1 MSQTASPEN
10 LTARYGAP
18 KKGPSARTQRW
29 LIIGALVLSFAAA
42 LYFTIGNAVGQ
53 LSYKDV
59 GYTIHSDTSASVDYE
74 VGKDF
79 DATVQCSIQ
88 VLDDSYA
95 IVGHQIVTIG
105 PHEGTTASDREQY
118 YRTELRTEARGVS
131 GIVESCWEHEA

>member
-18 KKGPSARTQRW
+18 RKGPSARTQRW
-29 LIIGALVLSFAAA
+29 LIIGSLVLAFFAAI
-42 LYFTIGNAVGQ
+42 YFTIGNAVGQ
-53 LSYKDV
+53 LTYQDV
-59 GYTIHSDTSASVDYE
+59 GYEIHSDTSASVDYE

-95 IVGHQIVTIG
+95 IVGHQTVTIG
-105 PHEGTTASDREQY
+105 PHEGETAADREQY
-118 YRTELRTEARGVS
+118 YRTDLRTESRGVS
-131 GIVESCWEHEA
+131 GIVDDCWEHEG

>member
-1 MSQTASPEN
+1 MSQTASSEN

-18 KKGPSARTQRW
+18 RKGPSARTQRW
-29 LIIGALVLSFAAA
+29 LIVGSLVLAFAAA
-42 LYFTIGNAVGQ
+42 IYFTIGNAVGQ
-53 LSYKDV
+53 LSYQDV

-95 IVGHQIVTIG
+95 VVGHQIVTIG
-105 PHEGTTASDREQY
+105 PHEGATTAEREQY
-118 YRTELRTEARGVS
+118 YRTDLRTESRGVS
-131 GIVESCWEHEA
+131 GIVEDCWEHEA